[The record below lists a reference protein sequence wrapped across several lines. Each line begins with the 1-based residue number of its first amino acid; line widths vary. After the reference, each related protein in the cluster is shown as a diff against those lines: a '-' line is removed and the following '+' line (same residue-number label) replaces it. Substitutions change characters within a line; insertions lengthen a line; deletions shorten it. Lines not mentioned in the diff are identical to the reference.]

1 MEKNNSNN
9 SEVKVPT
16 SVLINDSEMN
26 QVSNNSTNTNNMNN
40 MKELTSE
47 FVLMLDDE
55 TKANQIVESLK
66 EFTSNEVRKGTIYLD
81 GAPTCYDINIKGLND
96 AQAFMVYNYVISN
109 FDEYGKLFDEETGEE
124 CIALYESFD
133 EAIEHALRN
142 N

>member
-1 MEKNNSNN
+1 MANEEFASY
-9 SEVKVPT
+9 EIV
-16 SVLINDSEMN
+16 NDSEMN
-26 QVSNNSTNTNNMNN
+26 QVSNQLTKTNDMNN

-47 FVLMLDDE
+47 FVLLLDDE
-55 TKANQIVESLK
+55 TKAKEILESLK
-66 EFTSNEVRKGTIYLD
+66 EFTSNELRLGTIYSD
-81 GAPTCYDINIKGLND
+81 GAPTYYDINIKGLND

>member
-1 MEKNNSNN
+1 MANEEFASY
-9 SEVKVPT
+9 EIV
-16 SVLINDSEMN
+16 NDSEMN
-26 QVSNNSTNTNNMNN
+26 QVSNQLTKTNDMNN

-47 FVLMLDDE
+47 FVLLLDDE
-55 TKANQIVESLK
+55 TKAKEILESLK
-66 EFTSNEVRKGTIYLD
+66 EFTSNELRLGTIYSD
-81 GAPTCYDINIKGLND
+81 RAPTYYDINIKGLND

>member
-1 MEKNNSNN
+1 MANEEFASY
-9 SEVKVPT
+9 EIV
-16 SVLINDSEMN
+16 NDSEMN
-26 QVSNNSTNTNNMNN
+26 QVSNQLTNTNTTQD

-47 FVLMLDDE
+47 FVLLLDDE
-55 TKANQIVESLK
+55 TKAKEILESLK
-66 EFTSNEVRKGTIYLD
+66 EFTSNELRLGTIYFDGD
-81 GAPTCYDINIKGLND
+81 GAPTYYDINIKGLND

-133 EAIEHALRN
+133 EAIEYALRN